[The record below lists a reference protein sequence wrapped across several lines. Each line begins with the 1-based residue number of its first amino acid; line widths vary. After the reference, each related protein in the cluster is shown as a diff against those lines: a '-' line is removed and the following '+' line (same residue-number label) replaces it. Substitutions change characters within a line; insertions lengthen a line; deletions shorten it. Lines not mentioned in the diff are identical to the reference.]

1 MTLTFAFSQRPIVLE
16 TDYVGDTVK
25 VVGDYNI
32 AKNNT
37 PVAFT
42 NIDKEVI
49 DMNESQ
55 DLGYQVSNTPGVYIR
70 NDVGSFG
77 QTKIWIRG
85 FDEQRL
91 NVSVNNVPISDPT
104 ARLVWWPNWEVLKD
118 NAESF
123 QVQRGVSS
131 SLYGLGNLGGS
142 IHINTEQPSKKK
154 TEVKLENGDGD
165 PNNIKLSV
173 NRVTENYKV
182 YFHYHKDYGYRVGQY
197 QEQFGYYFGFKK
209 RVGGHNFRGALHGA
223 PQIYTFHFYGKS
235 VI

>member
-1 MTLTFAFSQRPIVLE
+1 
-16 TDYVGDTVK
+16 
-25 VVGDYNI
+25 
-32 AKNNT
+32 
-37 PVAFT
+37 
-42 NIDKEVI
+42 
-49 DMNESQ
+49 MNESQ

-173 NRVTENYKV
+173 NLSLI
-182 YFHYHKDYGYRVGQY
+182 H
-197 QEQFGYYFGFKK
+197 
-209 RVGGHNFRGALHGA
+209 
-223 PQIYTFHFYGKS
+223 I
-235 VI
+235 

>member
-1 MTLTFAFSQRPIVLE
+1 MNKLITCLMSLTFAFSQTPIVLE

-37 PVAFT
+37 PVAFS
-42 NIDKEVI
+42 NVDKEVL

-55 DLGYQVSNTPGVYIR
+55 DLGYQISNTPGVYIR

-77 QTKIWIRG
+77 QTKIWVRG

-91 NVSVNNVPISDPT
+91 NVSVNNIPLSDPT

-118 NAESF
+118 NAEQL

-142 IHINTEQPSKKK
+142 VHINTEQPSEKK
-154 TEVKLENGDGD
+154 TEVIYENGDGD
-165 PNNIKLSV
+165 PSNIKLSV
-173 NRVTENYKV
+173 NRTTEDYKI
-182 YFHYHKDYGYRVGQY
+182 Y
-197 QEQFGYYFGFKK
+197 
-209 RVGGHNFRGALHGA
+209 LH
-223 PQIYTFHFYGKS
+223 
-235 VI
+235 